1 MIAIIPARSGSKGLP
16 GKNIRL
22 FNNIPL
28 ICHTIECAQKSK
40 NITRVVVSTD
50 DDEIASISRNYGAEV
65 PCLRPAK
72 LASDTSMAMDAY
84 LHMIDFISQKSL
96 TSIEAFLALLP
107 TVPLRE
113 SIDIDNAIQI
123 YRDKD
128 ADSVISVTESPVP
141 IYWYRKINAEGILV
155 DYKNDFDATL
165 NRQEVEIT
173 YIPNG
178 AVYVFNTEKL
188 RSSRE
193 YYLEKTY
200 PYIMPKERSIDIDTL
215 SDFEYAE
222 YLFKKNKC

>member
-1 MIAIIPARSGSKGLP
+1 M
-16 GKNIRL
+16 
-22 FNNIPL
+22 
-28 ICHTIECAQKSK
+28 
-40 NITRVVVSTD
+40 
-50 DDEIASISRNYGAEV
+50 
-65 PCLRPAK
+65 
-72 LASDTSMAMDAY
+72 
-84 LHMIDFISQKSL
+84 
-96 TSIEAFLALLP
+96 
-107 TVPLRE
+107 
-113 SIDIDNAIQI
+113 
-123 YRDKD
+123 
-128 ADSVISVTESPVP
+128 ISVTESPVP

-222 YLFKKNKC
+222 YLFKKE

>member
-1 MIAIIPARSGSKGLP
+1 LIAIIPARSGSKGLP